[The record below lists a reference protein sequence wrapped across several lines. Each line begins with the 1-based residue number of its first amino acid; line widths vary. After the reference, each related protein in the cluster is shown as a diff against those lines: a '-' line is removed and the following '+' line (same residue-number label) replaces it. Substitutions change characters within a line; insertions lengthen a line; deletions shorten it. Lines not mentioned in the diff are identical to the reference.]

1 MKKHNAREGL
11 VKQSSAHN
19 TRVKALCAVMGLAS
33 ASLISA
39 SALAGSTTTTTTTG
53 GSGEVTLIQTGD
65 IHGHLVPRPNLRS
78 DALGYKSV
86 SMEGGVARMYTVV
99 RALRA
104 LATKDGVNR
113 SLLLNTGDTLQGS
126 GEALFSRGQAM
137 IDVLNSFGFVAHAP
151 GNWDFL
157 YGTARF
163 EETFKGTPATATTPA
178 VPPLANWNA
187 LGSNLYYT
195 NQFDDTAICGRT
207 ATDPATG
214 TVRPLKRVLPSYII
228 KKVGNVKVGIVG
240 FTTARA
246 IAAVGTSVTNNYMFT
261 DGKSEVPCFVDK
273 LRNVEK
279 VDMVVMMSEMEM
291 ARDIQIAE
299 TISPSPDVI
308 LNSDMHER
316 TTAPIV
322 VDHADGTKTLIVEQ
336 GQDGTV
342 VGNLKLTVKNGKVTG
357 WNYKQIVVAEGI
369 PADKTIAAKVAK
381 ARAPFVAK
389 TFVPGQKVTIGG
401 NTTVLLRPVDET
413 IAFTEVDLHRSNF
426 VDEDMPGVVEG
437 TSHNLIA
444 DAMTAVSGAESSS
457 IRGFRYGTH
466 VPAGWPITMEDIYHY
481 VPIAAKLG
489 RTTKACGA
497 DLKFAIEQSTQGTF
511 ASDPTLWAG
520 GWMFGYNGVSFDL
533 DACDGLLGATPVPVN
548 GPTLALPTRPWGT
561 NRGSN
566 IKVNG
571 VPLNDMDIYDSR
583 ATITVDGVS
592 SPNPTYQQCLSSTG
606 GPAYDGYKVAGYWYA
621 DDKTTINNCNPCR
634 GRQVQVV
641 KTDGSVVQV
650 AGPGAPATLPPSEE
664 LMDISEAVV
673 QYLRVNLGGT
683 VTEANLPIHRLNVK
697 RLPTINPPG
706 YNFKMIQPLK
716 GASAETCPA
725 L

>member
-1 MKKHNAREGL
+1 MAIRKIFARARL
-11 VKQSSAHN
+11 KTLRA
-19 TRVKALCAVMGLAS
+19 ALLAAAAGVVPS
-33 ASLISA
+33 TV
-39 SALAGSTTTTTTTG
+39 LA

-65 IHGHLVPRPNLRS
+65 IHGHLVARPNLRS
-78 DALGYKSV
+78 DSIGH
-86 SMEGGVARMYTVV
+86 SMEGGVARMYTLIKK
-99 RALRA
+99 LRKEA
-104 LATKDGVNR
+104 REKGVDH
-113 SLLLNTGDTLQGS
+113 SLLINTGDTVQGS
-126 GEALFSRGQAM
+126 GEALFSRGQVM
-137 IDVLNSFGFVAHAP
+137 VDVLNKFGYVAHAP

-195 NQFDDTAICGRT
+195 NQFDDAAVCGATAI
-207 ATDPATG
+207 DPATG
-214 TVRPLKRVLPSYII
+214 TLRPLKRVLPTYSI
-228 KKVGNVKVGIVG
+228 KQVGKVKIGILG

-246 IAAVGTSVTNNYMFT
+246 IAAVGTSVTQNYLFT
-261 DGKSEVPCFVDK
+261 DAKTEVPCFVNK
-273 LRNVEK
+273 LRNDEK
-279 VDMVVMMSEMEM
+279 VDVVVMISELEM
-291 ARDIQIAE
+291 ARDIEIAE
-299 TISPSPDVI
+299 KISPAPDVI

-316 TTAPIV
+316 TTEPIV
-322 VDHADGTKTLIVEQ
+322 VSHADGTQTLILEQ

-342 VGNLKLTVKNGKVTG
+342 VGELELEIKNGKIKEWEFKQHVVTDDL
-357 WNYKQIVVAEGI
+357 KE
-369 PADKTIAAKVAK
+369 DKAIAALVAQV
-381 ARAPFVAK
+381 RAPYVAG

-401 NTTVLLRPVDET
+401 NTTELLRPVDEA
-413 IAFTEVDLHRSNF
+413 IAYTEVGLHRSNF
-426 VDEDMPGVVEG
+426 VDEDMPAVVEG

-511 ASDPTLWAG
+511 ASNPTLWAG
-520 GWMFGYNGVSFDL
+520 GWMFGYNGVSFDV
-533 DACDGLLGATPVPVN
+533 DACDGLMGATPAPIN

-571 VPLNDMDIYDSR
+571 APLKEMDIYDSR
-583 ATITVDGVS
+583 ATIAGVT
-592 SPNPTYQQCLSSTG
+592 NPTYQQCLSADG
-606 GPAYDGYKVAGYWYA
+606 GPAYAGYKVAGYWFA

-641 KTDGSVVQV
+641 KTDGTVVQV

-664 LMDISEAVV
+664 LMDVSEAVV

-706 YNFKMIQPLK
+706 YHFKMIQPLK
-716 GASAETCPA
+716 GASAETCPV

>member
-1 MKKHNAREGL
+1 MKKHYSNEGL
-11 VKQSSAHN
+11 VKQSSAHSK
-19 TRVKALCAVMGLAS
+19 RFKKLCAVMGFA
-33 ASLISA
+33 AANLIPA
-39 SALAGSTTTTTTTG
+39 TVQAGSGT
-53 GSGEVTLIQTGD
+53 VTLIQTGD
-65 IHGHLVPRPNLRS
+65 IHGHLLPRPNLRS
-78 DALGYKSV
+78 DAISNRGH
-86 SMEGGVARMYTVV
+86 SMEGGVARMYTVIKG
-99 RALRA
+99 LRA
-104 LATKDGVNR
+104 DATDDGVNR
-113 SLLLNTGDTLQGS
+113 SLLINTGDTLQGS

-137 IDVLNSFGFVAHAP
+137 IDVLNSFGFVAHVP

-157 YGTARF
+157 YGPARF
-163 EETFKGTPATATTPA
+163 EETFKGTATAA
-178 VPPLANWNA
+178 PLANWNA
-187 LGSNLYYT
+187 LSANLYYT
-195 NQFDDTAICGRT
+195 NQFDDTAVCGMT

-214 TVRPLKRVLPSYII
+214 TVRPLKRVLPTYSI
-228 KKVGNVKVGIVG
+228 KQVGKLKIGILG
-240 FTTARA
+240 MTTARA
-246 IAAVGTSVTNNYMFT
+246 IAAVGTSVTQNYRFT
-261 DGKSEVPCFVDK
+261 DAKTEVPCFVNK
-273 LRNVEK
+273 LRTVDK
-279 VDMVVMMSEMEM
+279 VDVVVMISELET
-291 ARDIQIAE
+291 ARDIEIAE
-299 TISPSPDVI
+299 KISPSPDVI

-322 VDHADGTKTLIVEQ
+322 VTRADGTQTLIVEQ

-342 VGNLKLTVKNGKVTG
+342 IGNLKLQVKDGKITD
-357 WNYKQIVVAEGI
+357 WDFKQIVVTDNFA
-369 PADKTIAAKVAK
+369 ADKTIAAKVIK
-381 ARAPFVAK
+381 ARAPYVAR

-401 NTTVLLRPVDET
+401 NTTELKRPVDEV
-413 IAFTEVDLHRSNF
+413 IAFTEVGLHRSNF

-444 DAMTAVSGAESSS
+444 DAMAAVSGAESASV
-457 IRGFRYGTH
+457 RGFRYGTH
-466 VPAGWPITMEDIYHY
+466 IPAGWPITMEDIYHY

-511 ASDPTLWAG
+511 SSIPSDWAG

-533 DACDGLLGATPVPVN
+533 DACDGLMGAAPTPNTPIN

-571 VPLNDMDIYDSR
+571 VPLKDMDIYDSR
-583 ATITVDGVS
+583 ATIGGVA
-592 SPNPTYQQCLSSTG
+592 NPTYQQCLSADG
-606 GPAYDGYKVAGYWYA
+606 GPAYEGYNVAGYWYA

-650 AGPGAPATLPPSEE
+650 SGPGGPATLPPSEE
-664 LMDISEAVV
+664 LMDITEAVV

-683 VTEANLPIHRLNVK
+683 VTEANLPSNRLTVK

-716 GASAETCPA
+716 GASTATCPA

>member
-1 MKKHNAREGL
+1 MKNHNARAGL
-11 VKQSSAHN
+11 VKQSSAHK
-19 TRVKALCAVMGLAS
+19 TRIKKLCAVMGFAA
-33 ASLISA
+33 ASLIPA
-39 SALAGSTTTTTTTG
+39 AVHAGSG
-53 GSGEVTLIQTGD
+53 NVTLIQTGD

-78 DALGYKSV
+78 DSLGH
-86 SMEGGVARMYTVV
+86 SMEGGVARMYTIIKD
-99 RALRA
+99 LRKE
-104 LATKDGVNR
+104 ATEKGVDR
-113 SLLLNTGDTLQGS
+113 SLLINTGDTLQGS
-126 GEALFSRGQAM
+126 GEALFSRGQVM
-137 IDVLNSFGFVAHAP
+137 IDVLNLFGYVAHTP
-151 GNWDFL
+151 GNWDYL

-163 EETFKGTPATATTPA
+163 EETFKGSATAA
-178 VPPLANWNA
+178 PLANWNA
-187 LGSNLYYT
+187 LSANLYYT
-195 NQFDDTAICGRT
+195 NQFDPTAVCGR
-207 ATDPATG
+207 ADASG
-214 TVRPLKRVLPSYII
+214 NKFKRVLPAYSI
-228 KKVGNVKVGIVG
+228 KQVGNVKVGILG
-240 FTTARA
+240 LTTARA
-246 IAAVGTSVTNNYMFT
+246 IAAVGTSVTQNYSFT
-261 DGKSEVPCFVDK
+261 DSKTEVPCFVDV
-273 LRNVEK
+273 LRNQEK
-279 VDMVVMMSEMEM
+279 VDVVVMISEMEM

-299 TISPSPDVI
+299 TNASNPDVI

-316 TTAPIV
+316 TTDPIV
-322 VDHADGTKTLIVEQ
+322 ITRANGTQTLIVEQ

-342 VGNLKLTVKNGKVTG
+342 VGQLKLKVKNGKITEWDFKQHVVTEDI
-357 WNYKQIVVAEGI
+357 KEDATV
-369 PADKTIAAKVAK
+369 AAKVAQV
-381 ARAPFVAK
+381 RAPYVAG
-389 TFVPGQKVTIGG
+389 TFESGKKVTVGG
-401 NTTVLLRPVDET
+401 NTTELLRPVDEV
-413 IAFTEVDLHRSNF
+413 IAFTEVGLHRSNF
-426 VDEDMPGVVEG
+426 VDEDMPAVVEG

-444 DAMTAVSGAESSS
+444 DAMTAVSGAESAS

-533 DACDGLLGATPVPVN
+533 DACDGLLGATPTPVN

-571 VPLNDMDIYDSR
+571 TPLKEMDIYDSR
-583 ATITVDGVS
+583 ATIGGVA
-592 SPNPTYQQCLSSTG
+592 NPTFQQCLSADG
-606 GPAYDGYKVAGYWYA
+606 GPAYEGYKVAGYWYA

-664 LMDISEAVV
+664 LMDITEAVV

-683 VTEANLPIHRLNVK
+683 VTEANLPIHRLTVK

-716 GASAETCPA
+716 GASTATCPA

>member
-1 MKKHNAREGL
+1 MA
-11 VKQSSAHN
+11 
-19 TRVKALCAVMGLAS
+19 
-33 ASLISA
+33 
-39 SALAGSTTTTTTTG
+39 

-78 DALGYKSV
+78 DAIGH
-86 SMEGGVARMYTVV
+86 SMEGGVARMYTLIKQ
-99 RALRA
+99 LRKE
-104 LATKDGVNR
+104 ATKKGVDS

-126 GEALFSRGQAM
+126 GEALFSRGQVM
-137 IDVLNSFGFVAHAP
+137 IDVLNLFGYVAHAP
-151 GNWDFL
+151 GNWDYL

-163 EETFKGTPATATTPA
+163 EETFKGSATT
-178 VPPLANWNA
+178 PPLANWNA
-187 LGSNLYYT
+187 LSANLYYT
-195 NQFDDTAICGRT
+195 NQFDPTTECGRVN
-207 ATDPATG
+207 ASGAKF
-214 TVRPLKRVLPSYII
+214 KRVLPPYSI
-228 KKVGNVKVGIVG
+228 KQVGKVKVGILG
-240 FTTARA
+240 LTTARA
-246 IAAVGTSVTNNYMFT
+246 IAAVGASVTQNYQFT
-261 DGKSEVPCFVDK
+261 DSKTEVPCLVEV
-273 LRNVEK
+273 LRNQEK
-279 VDMVVMMSEMEM
+279 VDVVVMISEMEM

-299 TISPSPDVI
+299 TNASNPDVI

-316 TTAPIV
+316 TTDPIV
-322 VDHADGTKTLIVEQ
+322 ITRADGTRTLIVEQ

-342 VGNLKLTVKNGKVTG
+342 VGKIKLKVKDGEITDWNFKQHVVTDDLKEDATVAAR
-357 WNYKQIVVAEGI
+357 VAE
-369 PADKTIAAKVAK
+369 V
-381 ARAPFVAK
+381 RAPYVAG
-389 TFVPGQKVTIGG
+389 TFVPGQKVTVGG
-401 NTTVLLRPVDET
+401 NTTELLRPVDET
-413 IAFTEVDLHRSNF
+413 IAYTEVGLHRSNF

-444 DAMTAVSGAESSS
+444 DAMTAVSGAESAS

-520 GWMFGYNGVSFDL
+520 GWMFGYNGVSFDV
-533 DACDGLLGATPVPVN
+533 DACDGLMGATPTPIN

-571 VPLNDMDIYDSR
+571 VPLKDMDIYDSR
-583 ATITVDGVS
+583 ATIGGAA
-592 SPNPTYQQCLSSTG
+592 NPTYQMCLSSTG
-606 GPAYDGYKVAGYWYA
+606 GPAYEGYAVAGYWYA
-621 DDKTTINNCNPCR
+621 DDQTTINNCNPCR

-641 KTDGSVVQV
+641 KTDGTVVQV

-664 LMDISEAVV
+664 LMDITEAVV
-673 QYLRVNLGGT
+673 KHLRENLGGV
-683 VTEANLPIHRLNVK
+683 VTDANTPSHRLTVK

-706 YNFKMIQPLK
+706 YNFRMIQPLK
-716 GASAETCPA
+716 GASAATCPT